1 MTRSSSLAMRKNDK
15 GYGFLSFARKYK
27 KQLLDTGLDAV
38 KKAIKRFNCIKIFG
52 KQWIEVNDL
61 SSGQCSIATNTRF
74 KTSIL
79 NQIYVVIVMHILL

>member
-1 MTRSSSLAMRKNDK
+1 MDFYHLQE
-15 GYGFLSFARKYK
+15 KYK
-27 KQLLDTGLDAV
+27 KQLLDTGLDSV

-61 SSGQCSIATNTRF
+61 SSVQCSIATNTRF

>member
-1 MTRSSSLAMRKNDK
+1 MDFYHLQE
-15 GYGFLSFARKYK
+15 KYK

-52 KQWIEVNDL
+52 KQWIEINDL

>member
-1 MTRSSSLAMRKNDK
+1 MIKDMDFYHLQE
-15 GYGFLSFARKYK
+15 KYK

>member
-1 MTRSSSLAMRKNDK
+1 MDFYHLQE
-15 GYGFLSFARKYK
+15 KYK

-38 KKAIKRFNCIKIFG
+38 KKAIKRFNGIKIFG

>member
-1 MTRSSSLAMRKNDK
+1 MDFYHLQE
-15 GYGFLSFARKYK
+15 KYK

-79 NQIYVVIVMHILL
+79 NQIYVVIVMHKLL

>member
-1 MTRSSSLAMRKNDK
+1 MIKDMDFYHLQE
-15 GYGFLSFARKYK
+15 KYK

-38 KKAIKRFNCIKIFG
+38 KKAIKRFNCIKTFG